1 MQLHLYA
8 LLHNPLHVAHNSF
21 NVVAFAGKAS
31 SCCNANANA
40 IWHVASGRCKVATG
54 LGLVA
59 LHKGHGAYACV
70 CVCAPTCGDLLSYK
84 LFIAYCSMPRRSATP
99 RPRPTAMQQ
108 FASLCHICFSCN
120 RHGRGR
126 GRKLHNAHCWCSKCP
141 PRVRQKRNV
150 KWRGFGG
157 GSGRWSGGERGGG
170 KVDGGCPLV
179 VDSVK
184 FK

>member
-70 CVCAPTCGDLLSYK
+70 CVCAPTCGDLLGYK
-84 LFIAYCSMPRRSATP
+84 LFIAYCSMPRRSAIP

-108 FASLCHICFSCN
+108 FASLCHICAS
-120 RHGRGR
+120 
-126 GRKLHNAHCWCSKCP
+126 AATDTD
-141 PRVRQKRNV
+141 
-150 KWRGFGG
+150 
-157 GSGRWSGGERGGG
+157 GGEAGNCTMHTVDAASARLECDRKEMSNEGGFEKEVG
-170 KVDGGCPLV
+170 EGVEEREGEAK
-179 VDSVK
+179 
-184 FK
+184 

>member
-8 LLHNPLHVAHNSF
+8 PLSVYVLHNPLHVAHNSF

-40 IWHVASGRCKVATG
+40 IWHVACGRCKVATR

-70 CVCAPTCGDLLSYK
+70 CVCAPTCGNLLGYK
-84 LFIAYCSMPRRSATP
+84 LFIAYCSMPPPATP
-99 RPRPTAMQQ
+99 HSNATVCCAVPHLLQLQPTRTEARRELAQCTLLMQQ
-108 FASLCHICFSCN
+108 KPASSASE
-120 RHGRGR
+120 
-126 GRKLHNAHCWCSKCP
+126 KKC
-141 PRVRQKRNV
+141 QMK
-150 KWRGFGG
+150 GFGEEVEG
-157 GSGRWSGGERGGG
+157 GRGGG
-170 KVDGGCPLV
+170 KVEGGSPLV
-179 VDSVK
+179 VDSFK